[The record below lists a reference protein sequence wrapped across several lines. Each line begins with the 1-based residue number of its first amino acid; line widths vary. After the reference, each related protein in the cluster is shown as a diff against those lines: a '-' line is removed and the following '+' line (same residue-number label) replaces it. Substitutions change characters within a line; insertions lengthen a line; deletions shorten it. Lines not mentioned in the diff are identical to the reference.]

1 MMVYNMDKSPLS
13 QNQMLDIV
21 TALAQEVYGTPI
33 TVMQDPVDNMWIIFN
48 PVKKITY
55 VVKPTLL
62 SLFEDFLEE
71 YAGMLEVDHMNLD
84 REIPMSELN

>member
-1 MMVYNMDKSPLS
+1 MMIFNMDNSSLS
-13 QNQMLDIV
+13 HDQMLDIV

-48 PVKKITY
+48 PAKKITY
-55 VVKPTLL
+55 VVNPSLESLL
-62 SLFEDFLEE
+62 QDFLEE

-84 REIPMSELN
+84 KDIPLSELN